1 MRKTI
6 LSTAVLFLATGLV
19 AAQQDTSTGTQSPP
33 AQTQTQPQDQTQQ
46 PQSQPQSTTDVGS
59 PTDTNE
65 QLFRGCLSGSKDN
78 FILADQQTGQSYRL
92 HSDKD
97 ISEHVGDLVE
107 IRGTVKKEGADRAS
121 DVATGGMQEIDVAD
135 IKTVSKGCSASQ
147 GASNMGSEQSSQ
159 SASATGTEQQP
170 ATSTESSAAAT
181 TAPSTS
187 AESQSTAPSTSSESA
202 ATSTESQSAAT
213 TPSAPAETAQNQES
227 GQQLPQSDQPQTQQP
242 TEQQPPSSAT
252 GTTPSGNEQTVRGCI
267 SGTKDNLMISDQQ
280 TGQSFHL
287 VSDQDLSAHIGHEVE
302 VRGSVQANSNVAA
315 GGTQDLKVT
324 DMKMIADSC
333 SAGPGAASN
342 MGNEQSSQS
351 ATAMGTEQQPAS
363 STAGTAPSTSAES
376 QTTAPSTS
384 AESQTTAPSTSA
396 ESQTTA
402 PSTSA
407 ESQATAPSASAESQS
422 TAPSTSTE
430 SAATQTENQPVA
442 GNEPA
447 PSSSQSAQAA
457 PSGVESANAQ
467 NPNAAQGGQ
476 LPQTGSELP
485 LLLLMGFGSLGA
497 GLISRFRR

>member
-1 MRKTI
+1 
-6 LSTAVLFLATGLV
+6 
-19 AAQQDTSTGTQSPP
+19 
-33 AQTQTQPQDQTQQ
+33 
-46 PQSQPQSTTDVGS
+46 VGS

-78 FILADQQTGQSYRL
+78 YMLADQQTGQSYRL

-97 ISEHVGDLVE
+97 INEHVGDLVE
-107 IRGTVKKEGADRAS
+107 VRGTIKKEGSDQAS
-121 DVATGGMQEIDVAD
+121 GVATGGMQEIDVAD

-147 GASNMGSEQSSQ
+147 GASNMGTEQSSQ

-181 TAPSTS
+181 AAPSTS

-202 ATSTESQSAAT
+202 ATSTQSQSAT

-242 TEQQPPSSAT
+242 SEQQPPSSAT

-287 VSDQDLSAHIGHEVE
+287 VSSQDLSAHIGHEVE
-302 VRGSVQANSNVAA
+302 VRGSVQANPNVSA
-315 GGTQDLKVT
+315 GGTQDLQVT
-324 DMKMIADSC
+324 DVKMISDSC
-333 SAGPGAASN
+333 AAGPGAASN
-342 MGNEQSSQS
+342 MGNEQSTQS
-351 ATAMGTEQQPAS
+351 ATATGTEQQPAS
-363 STAGTAPSTSAES
+363 STAGA
-376 QTTAPSTS
+376 APSTS

-407 ESQATAPSASAESQS
+407 ESQATAPSASAESQT
-422 TAPSTSTE
+422 TAPSTSAESQATAPSASTE

-442 GNEPA
+442 GNEAA
-447 PSSSQSAQAA
+447 PESAQAA
-457 PSGVESANAQ
+457 PSGAESANAQ

-497 GLISRFRR
+497 GLLSRFRR